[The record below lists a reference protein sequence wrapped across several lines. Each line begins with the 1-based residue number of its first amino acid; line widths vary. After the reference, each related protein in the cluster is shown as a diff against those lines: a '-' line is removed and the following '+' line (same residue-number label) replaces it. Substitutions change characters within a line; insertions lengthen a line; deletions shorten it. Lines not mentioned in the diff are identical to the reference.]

1 MACRC
6 KRYIDYTMRMQ
17 FLRTVEV
24 VVDGGEVVLIVPP
37 TVFENYE
44 NVILCIAQPIPFSTA
59 DEAVYVQAGYE
70 TGSSEIA
77 RLQIRD
83 TAGNTVN
90 SYQLRSHKLYR
101 LIASSNE
108 GGFIISPR
116 CLEQS
121 GDILTR
127 TAPVTP
133 PANQENT
140 PAVQSMDI
148 KKGGK

>member
-1 MACRC
+1 MAFRC

-24 VVDGGEVVLIVPP
+24 VVDGGEIVLIVPP

-44 NVILCIAQPIPFSTA
+44 NVILCIAQPVPFSTA
-59 DEAVYVQAGYE
+59 NEAVYVQAGYA
-70 TGSSEIA
+70 TGSNEPA

-108 GGFIISPR
+108 GGFVISPR

-121 GDILTR
+121 GDILSQNV
-127 TAPVTP
+127 PVTP
-133 PANQENT
+133 PANQDNT
-140 PAVQSMDI
+140 PAAESMEI